1 MRSVR
6 YWLGGLAIAYSL
18 VFVGGCDSRVERKG
32 SAPAAIVDRQERDRR
47 LHSHSVEIPSR
58 TRTTAVCLEHK
69 PLRDSKDP
77 LWIIPSVVFSP
88 DNRFVIT
95 YSCDVAR
102 FWRIG
107 DFREQFHVKKSLCN
121 SIWFSPDGQSF
132 LIASDEHTLCL
143 RSITDGQIIRH
154 LPSLREK
161 IVKFSGFSL
170 DGKTVFLLA
179 LENRFVVV
187 SLNDLT
193 RGSLVLSG
201 AEIPTQQERYSLP
214 APVVHS
220 SGRAVVR
227 TDWTPTTSWKL
238 RSLDL
243 KSGKTS
249 RTFSDNADHTFGMR
263 FSNDG
268 VLLGV
273 CESTLGE
280 FTGSWFNKWIRLF
293 DYESGKQLWS
303 WHDKTNWRCDL
314 VDVAFSPNNTTFAT
328 ADRLLVR
335 LWDFAAG
342 QEILRLEHDESSLIS
357 SIAYS
362 PDGERLAVATLDG
375 PVWIWPLT
383 PPQWKAAAQPLDRPS
398 ISSLWTQLAA
408 TDDAP
413 LPTAQS
419 GPWPLPPRSCFPS
432 SPSDLFPFPNTRPS
446 AFVR

>member
-1 MRSVR
+1 M
-6 YWLGGLAIAYSL
+6 
-18 VFVGGCDSRVERKG
+18 
-32 SAPAAIVDRQERDRR
+32 
-47 LHSHSVEIPSR
+47 
-58 TRTTAVCLEHK
+58 
-69 PLRDSKDP
+69 
-77 LWIIPSVVFSP
+77 
-88 DNRFVIT
+88 
-95 YSCDVAR
+95 
-102 FWRIG
+102 WR
-107 DFREQFHVKKSLCN
+107 HV
-121 SIWFSPDGQSF
+121 
-132 LIASDEHTLCL
+132 
-143 RSITDGQIIRH
+143 
-154 LPSLREK
+154 
-161 IVKFSGFSL
+161 
-170 DGKTVFLLA
+170 
-179 LENRFVVV
+179 
-187 SLNDLT
+187 
-193 RGSLVLSG
+193 
-201 AEIPTQQERYSLP
+201 
-214 APVVHS
+214 
-220 SGRAVVR
+220 
-227 TDWTPTTSWKL
+227 
-238 RSLDL
+238 SLDL

-342 QEILRLEHDESSLIS
+342 QEILRLEHDESNLIS

-413 LPTAQS
+413 CLLRNLDLGRFPHDRASLPCQATCSRSQILARAHS
-419 GPWPLPPRSCFPS
+419 SVNRRPRSRRLPPPRSRT
-432 SPSDLFPFPNTRPS
+432 LQ
-446 AFVR
+446 